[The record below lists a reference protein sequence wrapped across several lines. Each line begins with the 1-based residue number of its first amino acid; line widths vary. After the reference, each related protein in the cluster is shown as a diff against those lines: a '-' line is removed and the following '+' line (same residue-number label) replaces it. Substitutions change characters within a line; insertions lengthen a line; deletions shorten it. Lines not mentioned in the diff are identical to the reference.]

1 MVVVNQLEGIAKRWR
16 YKRDNII
23 FSHKHLTFSRY
34 RFICLE
40 KKKNECLEKKKRSS
54 YLCTSLSVFIF
65 ITKEFSFDSQPSNNK
80 NKLKVG

>member
-40 KKKNECLEKKKRSS
+40 KKKNECLEKKKAFLIPL
-54 YLCTSLSVFIF
+54 YLSFCFYFYHKRVF
-65 ITKEFSFDSQPSNNK
+65 
-80 NKLKVG
+80 L